1 MGILSFFTPNLNDK
15 ENALYNIGF
24 TINKLGNIF
33 DKKITNR
40 IFNDLSDEL
49 KNNNTYLTQFFCN
62 DLGRF
67 IYGKNECY
75 CHIGVFKNHC
85 QSYGIEYWGKA
96 GNLVFQIIFG
106 SLYLVL
112 FCIMIFRFISNLK
125 NYDYFFSSLITPKT
139 LVILNLI
146 VMTLF
151 KFIYMII
158 DPYCQYQKVNYTF
171 DRIIDELKFSAIISI
186 YLILFNVFI
195 GLNTNLSRGKGEINK
210 NKYVLVY
217 KLIKS
222 LIIIILCII
231 YPTQIALSI
240 QMSYNYKEIGGMI
253 YLLFFGLF
261 FAICLF
267 IFTFWMI
274 FYLRDRIFKY
284 YQIKKENLR
293 KEKIKITK
301 ISTFNLN
308 TESNLK
314 DYENL
319 NHKLLSQRNIP
330 VKRNNYIFDFLKI
343 AIESNLIKEVDKA
356 IDKNENNFDM
366 DNYELIDF
374 ENEMLILDLYK
385 KEEINDLNLNKMNY
399 SEKQIPKV
407 NNEIEEDYLLN
418 EIDLKIVN
426 DIFSFSFLYMIVTIE
441 FVIYNMLSR
450 FQLFSND
457 YYLMFII
464 FFIIHLVDAQYI
476 IIIYTIVQEYQNL
489 KYIGELDKLT
499 MKKKNGHKYY
509 MCYNNLK
516 NSIIFP
522 RFNDFI
528 NFYEENK

>member
-49 KNNNTYLTQFFCN
+49 KNNYTYLTQFFCN

-186 YLILFNVFI
+186 YLI
-195 GLNTNLSRGKGEINK
+195 
-210 NKYVLVY
+210 
-217 KLIKS
+217 
-222 LIIIILCII
+222 
-231 YPTQIALSI
+231 
-240 QMSYNYKEIGGMI
+240 
-253 YLLFFGLF
+253 
-261 FAICLF
+261 
-267 IFTFWMI
+267 
-274 FYLRDRIFKY
+274 
-284 YQIKKENLR
+284 
-293 KEKIKITK
+293 
-301 ISTFNLN
+301 
-308 TESNLK
+308 
-314 DYENL
+314 
-319 NHKLLSQRNIP
+319 
-330 VKRNNYIFDFLKI
+330 
-343 AIESNLIKEVDKA
+343 
-356 IDKNENNFDM
+356 
-366 DNYELIDF
+366 
-374 ENEMLILDLYK
+374 
-385 KEEINDLNLNKMNY
+385 
-399 SEKQIPKV
+399 
-407 NNEIEEDYLLN
+407 
-418 EIDLKIVN
+418 
-426 DIFSFSFLYMIVTIE
+426 
-441 FVIYNMLSR
+441 
-450 FQLFSND
+450 
-457 YYLMFII
+457 
-464 FFIIHLVDAQYI
+464 
-476 IIIYTIVQEYQNL
+476 
-489 KYIGELDKLT
+489 
-499 MKKKNGHKYY
+499 
-509 MCYNNLK
+509 
-516 NSIIFP
+516 
-522 RFNDFI
+522 
-528 NFYEENK
+528 